1 MLECKSLHSEKEKP
15 NSQFKILLNRKNNR
29 DAGTISFEVR
39 FLSKEPGYYNEKLLL
54 KVYLKYQ
61 GMVTNIVTVKMGLCT
76 VKMQE
81 HYLLFHAIFSTINTA
96 KL

>member
-1 MLECKSLHSEKEKP
+1 MEVIILYKKIEKKSGLLIILNIITEK
-15 NSQFKILLNRKNNR
+15 
-29 DAGTISFEVR
+29 
-39 FLSKEPGYYNEKLLL
+39 FLSSLRKVLLDE
-54 KVYLKYQ
+54 
-61 GMVTNIVTVKMGLCT
+61 GMVTNILTVKMGLCT